1 MPIVGGIAR
10 GQGQSAAGGP
20 LGCRPRQ
27 SPRGR
32 AGSTGLAT
40 SSSAPSPSSGSLPTA
55 APSLPLQPRAVGGGS
70 PRLWRR
76 PGPQRQPRQQ
86 GGGRRGRATRASELV
101 FQPRAPRC
109 PVLDAACDS
118 RAAAESATF
127 WEGKSVGT
135 LGPAPGDGRP
145 VYAHVYFTGSD
156 VAAQNLERVVTLRHG
171 SELFNPQSGSRSRAG
186 RPGDWVAGGTGQSSA
201 ATVCGDVTDS
211 NLPPKQP
218 RRRLP
223 SLPLSAPGRGR
234 WPQRPP
240 GLSFPRR
247 RPRRWRWQ
255 VGRLR
260 WLPSL
265 WEQGWRDVSPPPPPR
280 PPKAA
285 SHLEVEDPVALLE
298 GDLEHLQ
305 RADVGGQAR
314 EALLAAAAHA
324 Y

>member
-1 MPIVGGIAR
+1 M
-10 GQGQSAAGGP
+10 
-20 LGCRPRQ
+20 
-27 SPRGR
+27 
-32 AGSTGLAT
+32 
-40 SSSAPSPSSGSLPTA
+40 
-55 APSLPLQPRAVGGGS
+55 
-70 PRLWRR
+70 
-76 PGPQRQPRQQ
+76 
-86 GGGRRGRATRASELV
+86 TRASELV

-109 PVLDAACDS
+109 PVLDAACGS

-156 VAAQNLERVVTLRHG
+156 VAAQNLEQVVTLRHG

-186 RPGDWVAGGTGQSSA
+186 RPGDWVVGGTGQSSA
-201 ATVCGDVTDS
+201 ATVCGDVTDA
-211 NLPPKQP
+211 NLPPETQAP
-218 RRRLP
+218 FP
-223 SLPLSAPGRGR
+223 SAFGTWAWALATT
-234 WPQRPP
+234 
-240 GLSFPRR
+240 FPRPFLSETQTPPVAVAGGASALAAFALGAGLAR
-247 RPRRWRWQ
+247 RFPT
-255 VGRLR
+255 
-260 WLPSL
+260 PS
-265 WEQGWRDVSPPPPPR
+265 PR

-324 Y
+324 HQQGVPAGGLQDSVDPADVRHRVLKQHLRRPGTSASARRGLASRAPRPPAPTPQSPAVSTTGRAVRSPRVGVTGGGGPRAGPRPRCPGERHSPSS

>member
-20 LGCRPRQ
+20 LSCRPWQ

-55 APSLPLQPRAVGGGS
+55 APSLPPRPRAVGGRVPPALASPWPTAAAPAAGRRETWPCDPGKRTCVPTAGAAL
-70 PRLWRR
+70 PRLDT
-76 PGPQRQPRQQ
+76 
-86 GGGRRGRATRASELV
+86 ACVT
-101 FQPRAPRC
+101 
-109 PVLDAACDS
+109 AA
-118 RAAAESATF
+118 RLPSATF

-145 VYAHVYFTGSD
+145 VYAHVYLTGSD

-171 SELFNPQSGSRSRAG
+171 SELFNLQSGSRSRAG
-186 RPGDWVAGGTGQSSA
+186 RPGDWVGGGTGQSSA

-240 GLSFPRR
+240 AFPFRDAD
-247 RPRRWRWQ
+247 PAGGGGRWG
-255 VGRLR
+255 VCAGCLR
-260 WLPSL
+260 FGSRAGETFPH
-265 WEQGWRDVSPPPPPR
+265 PPR
-280 PPKAA
+280 PGPRRQ
-285 SHLEVEDPVALLE
+285 HLTLRSRTP
-298 GDLEHLQ
+298 
-305 RADVGGQAR
+305 
-314 EALLAAAAHA
+314 
-324 Y
+324 

>member
-55 APSLPLQPRAVGGGS
+55 APSLPPRPRAVGGGVPPALAS
-70 PRLWRR
+70 PW
-76 PGPQRQPRQQ
+76 PTAAAPAA
-86 GGGRRGRATRASELV
+86 GRRETWPCDPGKRTCVPTAGAAL
-101 FQPRAPRC
+101 PH
-109 PVLDAACDS
+109 LDAACVT
-118 RAAAESATF
+118 AARLPSATF

-186 RPGDWVAGGTGQSSA
+186 RPGDWVGGGDWPVLCCHCLRRRHRLQPPSQATETQAPFPSAFGTWAWALATTFPRPFLSETQTPPVAVAGGASA
-201 ATVCGDVTDS
+201 
-211 NLPPKQP
+211 
-218 RRRLP
+218 
-223 SLPLSAPGRGR
+223 
-234 WPQRPP
+234 
-240 GLSFPRR
+240 
-247 RPRRWRWQ
+247 
-255 VGRLR
+255 
-260 WLPSL
+260 
-265 WEQGWRDVSPPPPPR
+265 
-280 PPKAA
+280 
-285 SHLEVEDPVALLE
+285 
-298 GDLEHLQ
+298 
-305 RADVGGQAR
+305 
-314 EALLAAAAHA
+314 LAAFALGAGLA
-324 Y
+324 RRFPTPPAPAPEGSISP

>member
-55 APSLPLQPRAVGGGS
+55 APSLPPRPRVVGGGPPGSGVALAHSGS
-70 PRLWRR
+70 PGSRAEGDVAVR
-76 PGPQRQPRQQ
+76 PGQVNLCSNR
-86 GGGRRGRATRASELV
+86 GRRA
-101 FQPRAPRC
+101 APSGHS
-109 PVLDAACDS
+109 VCDG

-186 RPGDWVAGGTGQSSA
+186 RPGDWVGGGLASP
-201 ATVCGDVTDS
+201 
-211 NLPPKQP
+211 L
-218 RRRLP
+218 
-223 SLPLSAPGRGR
+223 LPLSAATSQTPTSLPSNRDAGSLPFRFRHLGVGAGHNVPPAFPFRDADPAGGGGR
-234 WPQRPP
+234 WGVCAGCLRF
-240 GLSFPRR
+240 GSRAGETFPH
-247 RPRRWRWQ
+247 
-255 VGRLR
+255 
-260 WLPSL
+260 
-265 WEQGWRDVSPPPPPR
+265 PPPVPAP
-280 PPKAA
+280 
-285 SHLEVEDPVALLE
+285 E
-298 GDLEHLQ
+298 GSISP
-305 RADVGGQAR
+305 
-314 EALLAAAAHA
+314 
-324 Y
+324 